1 MARTEAQKRASQKWE
16 AKNKEKRYIER
27 KKCYAKSYINNNAT
41 IEDLEELEE
50 LIKERKQNESKEIE
64 GNTK

>member
-27 KKCYAKSYINNNAT
+27 KKCYAKSYILKDAT
-41 IEDLEELEE
+41 IEDLNELEE
-50 LIKERKQNESKEIE
+50 LIKEKYLKIQ
-64 GNTK
+64 

>member
-50 LIKERKQNESKEIE
+50 LIKERKQAVD
-64 GNTK
+64 